1 MRKVFSLLVL
11 TGISLLLPPSALRA
25 EEEPAPLT
33 PPVEVTISAED
44 QKVIAAME
52 LLQMMELLQDFE
64 VMTAGEKK

>member
-1 MRKVFSLLVL
+1 MKKVISLLVL
-11 TGISLLLPPSALRA
+11 TGICLLLPPSGLQA
-25 EEEPAPLT
+25 EEDPAPLA

>member
-1 MRKVFSLLVL
+1 MRKVISLLVL
-11 TGISLLLPPSALRA
+11 TGIGLLLPPSALHA
-25 EEEPAPLT
+25 EEQPAALP